1 LGTGVT
7 PPAFYAGGIMV
18 QSDHDEERI
27 ARIVRIVERLLCDRA
42 ALTTPTAKVITFAVV
57 KPSVPVMSAR
67 KPRRT

>member
-1 LGTGVT
+1 
-7 PPAFYAGGIMV
+7 MV

-27 ARIVRIVERLLCDRA
+27 ARIVRIVERLQCDRA